1 MSLSGLQNLTRTVA
15 RVALLAPFAAGCA
28 TPPPPPEPV
37 VPEENIEDRALVAE
51 ATTQLEAPLRV
62 VFDWSARELSGARI
76 SGAGVARAEPPYRA
90 RLDLF
95 LDNNEAVAQA
105 ALVDGDMR
113 LPTGLPDE
121 LLPPPHLLWGTLGVF
136 RPGRD
141 QTLLGGETI
150 GGVLRVRYR
159 LEDLT
164 EIHYQVSGGRVLG
177 VERLRSGTVVQR
189 VEMEYSDSEQVPTRA
204 TYRDLAEGR
213 ELVIDRTSVERV
225 EPFPPDIW
233 GG

>member
-1 MSLSGLQNLTRTVA
+1 MRPTGLQHMTRPALVA
-15 RVALLAPFAAGCA
+15 ALAAALGAGC
-28 TPPPPPEPV
+28 TPPPQPEVV
-37 VPEENIEDRALVAE
+37 VPEENIEERALVAE
-51 ATTQLEAPLRV
+51 ATTQLESPLRV
-62 VFDWSARELSGARI
+62 VFDWSARELNGARI

-113 LPTGLPDE
+113 LPTGLPDD

-136 RPGRD
+136 RPGLD
-141 QTLLGGETI
+141 QTLLGGETVD
-150 GGVLRVRYR
+150 GVLRVRYR
-159 LEDLT
+159 LEDQT
-164 EIHYQVSGGRVLG
+164 EVHYRVSGGRVLR
-177 VERLRSGTVVQR
+177 VERLRSGSVVQR
-189 VEMEYSDSEQVPTRA
+189 VEMEYGDTERLPTRA

-213 ELVIDRTSVERV
+213 ELIIDRTSLERV

-233 GG
+233 GN

>member
-1 MSLSGLQNLTRTVA
+1 MRPTGHSHTALALSAALVA
-15 RVALLAPFAAGCA
+15 GSACA
-28 TPPPPPEPV
+28 PPPPVPV
-37 VPEENIEDRALVAE
+37 VPEENIEQRALVAE
-51 ATTQLEAPLRV
+51 ATTQLEGPMRV
-62 VFDWSARELSGARI
+62 VFDWSAREVGGGRI

-113 LPTGLPDE
+113 LPTGLPED

-136 RPGRD
+136 RPGVD
-141 QTLLGGETI
+141 QTLLGGETVD
-150 GGVLRVRYR
+150 GVLRVRYR
-159 LEDLT
+159 LEDLS
-164 EIHYQVSGGRVLG
+164 EIHYRVSAGRVLA
-177 VERLRSGTVVQR
+177 VERLRGGSVVQR
-189 VEMEYSDSEQVPTRA
+189 VEMEYADAERLPTRA

-213 ELVIDRTSVERV
+213 ELILDRTSLERV

-233 GG
+233 GN